1 MGSSRRAHRFIF
13 IGGAHRSGTTLLAD
27 CLGDHPAISGL
38 RNTGVPMD
46 EGQFLQNVY
55 PPWGTRRKLWPIRFI
70 HPIAPDFLTLR
81 GYGGPGRF
89 GYDPGS
95 HLTEASPR
103 ATETTGDRLFDSW
116 AKYWDTSRPMLLEKS
131 PPNLVRTR
139 FLQAAFPGSFFII
152 LRRHPVPVSF
162 ATRRWAKRR
171 PFHMLIDHWLTVY
184 ERSVA
189 DQPRLE
195 RVMTMR
201 YEDFVRDPQRV
212 LDDTFRFLELDPV
225 PLTREVSVQV
235 NRDYF
240 ARWNSQL
247 EKSALQQRY
256 ARYIGRRY
264 ESRVNRLGYTL
275 GDPFLR
281 GDSAGLLD

>member
-1 MGSSRRAHRFIF
+1 MAPSRERHRFIF

-38 RNTGVPMD
+38 RNTNVPMD
-46 EGQFLQNVY
+46 EGQFLQSVY
-55 PPWGTRRKLWPIRFI
+55 PPYGTRRKLWPIRFI
-70 HPIAPDFLTLR
+70 HPVAPDFLTLR

-95 HLTEASPR
+95 HLTEESKL
-103 ATETTGDRLFDSW
+103 ATDANAEGIFQAW

-139 FLQAAFPGSFFII
+139 FLQRLFPDSFYII
-152 LRRHPVPVSF
+152 LRRHPVPVSY

-184 ERSVA
+184 ERAEA
-189 DQPRLE
+189 DQPKLQ
-195 RVMTMR
+195 RVITLR
-201 YEDFVRDPQRV
+201 YEDFVRSPQRV
-212 LDDTFRFLELDPV
+212 LDQAFRFLELDPI
-225 PLTREVSVQV
+225 PLAREVSEQV

-240 ARWNSQL
+240 ARWNRS
-247 EKSALQQRY
+247 LQGSSLRTRY
-256 ARYIGRRY
+256 AGYMRERY
-264 ESRVNRLGYTL
+264 EARVNHFGYTL
-275 GDPFLR
+275 GNPLLD
-281 GDSAGLLD
+281 GSDAGLRA